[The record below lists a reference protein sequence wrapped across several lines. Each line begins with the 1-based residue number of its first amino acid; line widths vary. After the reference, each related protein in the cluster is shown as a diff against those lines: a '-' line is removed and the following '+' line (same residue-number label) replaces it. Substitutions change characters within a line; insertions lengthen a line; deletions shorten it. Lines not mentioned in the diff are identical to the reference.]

1 VGKVPPTEVQLASA
15 RHGGP
20 PLVSSKSRGGYEPR
34 LGKVPPAEVQLAS
47 SHRRR
52 ATFLQS
58 LFSEREVVLRV
69 VV

>member
-1 VGKVPPTEVQLASA
+1 MPPTEVQLASA
-15 RHGGP
+15 RHGSP
-20 PLVSSKSRGGYEPR
+20 PPVSSKSRGGHEPR

-52 ATFLQS
+52 ATLLRS
-58 LFSEREVVLRV
+58 LFSKSEVVLRV